1 MTNGWD
7 FLQQSAQ
14 NSLFSTQEQRDS
26 EKIGKLQEMYIS
38 ELLPFKNHTFKVKDD
53 EEMQKLIESIE
64 ANGVFQPAIVFYN
77 EEGLTEIVSGHRRQ
91 RALQLLGRETM
102 PVIVK
107 QMTRDEAIICMGET
121 NLQSRE
127 NILPSEK
134 AFTYRDMYEA
144 MKRMVGRPQKNG
156 DPVGLILNGRSS
168 EELAKRIKESSTQ
181 IKRYIRLTY
190 LLPELLKLVDEKRI
204 GMRPAV
210 ELSYLPVN
218 FQECIYGIYEAEEIT
233 PSHAQ
238 TIQIRKLCQQNL
250 LDEEVINKI
259 MMEIKPNQKE
269 GIKLSNEIVNRFL
282 SSCGSKAEMENRI
295 IKALELL
302 DKQERIQKRNLEKE
316 AEHAR

>member
-1 MTNGWD
+1 
-7 FLQQSAQ
+7 
-14 NSLFSTQEQRDS
+14 
-26 EKIGKLQEMYIS
+26 MYIS

-134 AFTYRDMYEA
+134 AFTYKEMYDA
-144 MKRMVGRPQKNG
+144 MKRQGQ
-156 DPVGLILNGRSS
+156 RSS
-168 EELAKRIKESSTQ
+168 LTSTPVVSKSRSNEELADKVGESREQ
-181 IKRYIRLTY
+181 IRRYIRLTY
-190 LLPELLKLVDEKRI
+190 LLPELLELVDEKRI

-210 ELSYLPVN
+210 ELSYLPAN

-238 TIQIRKLCQQNL
+238 TIQIRKLYQQNL
-250 LDEEVINKI
+250 LDEEAIDKI

-302 DKQERIQKRNLEKE
+302 DKQERIQKQNLEKE
-316 AEHAR
+316 TEHAR

>member
-1 MTNGWD
+1 
-7 FLQQSAQ
+7 
-14 NSLFSTQEQRDS
+14 
-26 EKIGKLQEMYIS
+26 MYIS

-134 AFTYRDMYEA
+134 AFTYKEMYDA
-144 MKRMVGRPQKNG
+144 MKRQGQ
-156 DPVGLILNGRSS
+156 RSS
-168 EELAKRIKESSTQ
+168 LTSTPVVSKSRSNEELADKVGESREQ
-181 IKRYIRLTY
+181 IRRYIRLTY